1 MNLPGIFIPRPVATT
16 LLTLGAALAG
26 IVAFFLLPVSPLP
39 DIDFPVIAV
48 SATMP
53 GASPE
58 TMSTTVATPLER
70 HLGAIADVNEMTSK
84 SSVGTTQIVLQFNV
98 DRNIDGAARDVQA
111 AINAARADL
120 PAALRSNPTY
130 RKFNPA
136 DQPIM
141 ILAMTSKTMTPG
153 QIYDSASNIIQQK
166 LSQISGIGDV
176 TLSGASLPAVRVEL
190 NPRALFKYGIGLED
204 VRAALSAANAN
215 SPKGAIEQKDTR
227 FQLAM
232 NDVASTAADYRN
244 LIIAY
249 RDNAPVRL
257 SDVATVSDGVENI
270 RNLGMAN
277 DQDAVL
283 VLLNKQPGANVIQTV
298 DRVQALLPELQAALP
313 RAVNL
318 AVVNDS
324 TTTIRA
330 SIRDVERTLLI
341 ATVLVLIVVFLFLRN
356 ARAALVPSLAVPLSL
371 IGTFGFMYLFG
382 FSLDN
387 FSIMA
392 LVVATGFVV
401 DDAIVVLENVTRH
414 VEAGMPRLQA
424 ALLGAR
430 EVSFT
435 VLSMSLSLIAVFLP
449 ILLMGGIVGKLFRE
463 FAVTLATA
471 IMVSLIIS
479 LTTTPMMCAYLTIA
493 RKEDEDDR
501 GVMHVARRVYESAQG
516 FYGRTLGWALA
527 NPGTI
532 LFILFFT
539 IAMNFWLFGVVNK
552 GFFPQQ
558 DSGLLAGNIRAD
570 QSISFQAMEQKFR
583 QIMKIIHADPNV
595 QNVVGFTGGGGG
607 RGGGST
613 NSGFVFA
620 QLKPLGQRSL
630 TTDQVIDQLRPKL
643 EAVPGARLF
652 LFGRQDVRSGGR
664 QGAGNY
670 QYTIQADT
678 LEDLNTWLPKITT
691 ALQNVPE
698 LEDVNSD
705 QDDKGLEVDLKIDRA
720 TASRL
725 GVSTAQIDNTLYDAF
740 GQRQVSTIYQDLNQY
755 HVVMEVEPAFWQ
767 SPETLKEIYV
777 STSGAPPSGTQS
789 TGAVAGT
796 TVVSTTTAPTAASIA
811 SDSVRNQQL
820 NALTNNARG
829 AASTGASVSTN
840 SETMVPLSAFASYGP
855 GNAPL
860 SVNHQGP
867 FVAGTFSF
875 NLAPGQTLGTAVA
888 AINRTMAQIHAP
900 ITIHGTFAG
909 TAQIFLQSLQNE
921 PLLILAAILSVYIV
935 LGILYESY
943 VHPLTILSTLPSA
956 GAGAILALM
965 LFRTEF
971 SLIALIGVILLIGIV
986 KKNAIMM
993 IDFALQAER
1002 EEGLSSR
1009 DAIHKACIL
1018 RFRPIMMTTFAALFG
1033 ALPLAVFTGNGSEL
1047 RQPLG
1052 ISIVGGLVV
1061 SQILTL
1067 YTTPVVYLY
1076 LDRFR
1081 LRCRRAW
1088 QRFYLRR
1095 VGEEGAPPAP
1105 AE

>member
-705 QDDKGLEVDLKIDRA
+705 QDDKGLEVELKIDRA

-900 ITIHGTFAG
+900 ITVHGTFAG
-909 TAQIFLQSLQNE
+909 TAQIFLQSLQSE